1 MTGKIIQIVEDD
13 GLIALNLVE
22 TLEKAGYR
30 VVEPAYSGEMAIQA
44 LEKTLKPHLILM
56 DIGLS
61 GKLDGIETARQI
73 RQRHDIPII
82 FLTAYSNLAKIEEA
96 KNISPYGYIKKPYL
110 EHDLLATVENALYK

>member
-110 EHDLLATVENALYK
+110 EQDLLATVEKALYK